1 MLEVCVHPC
10 TVMGRMEI
18 EVLGGE
24 KKKKKTETK
33 SKPLQTSTLLRAKGH
48 CPCQKKVDCGFW
60 EQGLSFL

>member
-24 KKKKKTETK
+24 KKKKKNRNQIKTTTNVNPPK
-33 SKPLQTSTLLRAKGH
+33 S
-48 CPCQKKVDCGFW
+48 
-60 EQGLSFL
+60 